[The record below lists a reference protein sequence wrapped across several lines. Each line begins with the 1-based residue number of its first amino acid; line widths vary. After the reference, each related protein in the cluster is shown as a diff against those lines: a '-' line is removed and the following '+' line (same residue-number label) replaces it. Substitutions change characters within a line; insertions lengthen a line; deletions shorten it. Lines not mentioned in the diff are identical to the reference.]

1 MSDSAHAMPM
11 ANSMVYDVLR
21 YRNEF
26 PILSEQVHGKPLI
39 FLDNA
44 ASAQK
49 PQQVIDAVRYVYEH
63 EYANVHRGVHY
74 MSEKATEAYE
84 GARGKVQRFI
94 NAEHEHEVIFTR
106 NATEAV
112 NMVAGTFGRKF
123 LEPGDEVVISIMEHH
138 ANIVPWQMLRDEKG
152 LVLKAAPVSDDGEFL
167 LDDFKK
173 LLTQRTKLVAMT
185 HTSNVLGTVT
195 PAAEIARLAHS
206 VGAKVLFDGSQ
217 AAVHSPV
224 DVQAIDC
231 DFYVITGHK
240 LYGPSGVGVLYGKE
254 ELLNAMPPYL
264 GGGEMISKVTLA
276 ESTWAGLP
284 NKFEAGTPMIA
295 QAIGLGAAIDYILAI
310 GMDRI
315 AAHEQ
320 DLLGY
325 TTQKLTSIPGLKIY
339 GTAPNKAAV
348 ISFSMENAHP
358 HDIATIIDRGGV
370 ACRAGHHCAQPLMD
384 RMGVTAMTRASFG
397 LYNTRADAD
406 ALVETLEFTQE
417 FLG

>member
-123 LEPGDEVVISIMEHH
+123 LEPGDEIVISVMEHH

>member
-1 MSDSAHAMPM
+1 MSDSAHAKPM

>member
-11 ANSMVYDVLR
+11 ANSMAYDVLR

-112 NMVAGTFGRKF
+112 NMVAGTFGRQF
-123 LEPGDEVVISIMEHH
+123 LEPGDEIIISVMEHH

-195 PAAEIARLAHS
+195 PAAEIARLTHS
-206 VGAKVLFDGSQ
+206 VGARVLFDGSQ

-264 GGGEMISKVTLA
+264 GGGEMISRVTLA

-295 QAIGLGAAIDYILAI
+295 QAIGLGAAVDYILAI

-339 GTAPNKAAV
+339 GTAPSKAAV

-406 ALVETLEFTQE
+406 ALVEALEFTQE

>member
-11 ANSMVYDVLR
+11 ANSMAYDVLR

-123 LEPGDEVVISIMEHH
+123 LEPGDEIVISVMEHH

>member
-1 MSDSAHAMPM
+1 MSDSAHAKPM

-123 LEPGDEVVISIMEHH
+123 LEPGDEIVISIMEHH

-195 PAAEIARLAHS
+195 PAGEIARLAHS